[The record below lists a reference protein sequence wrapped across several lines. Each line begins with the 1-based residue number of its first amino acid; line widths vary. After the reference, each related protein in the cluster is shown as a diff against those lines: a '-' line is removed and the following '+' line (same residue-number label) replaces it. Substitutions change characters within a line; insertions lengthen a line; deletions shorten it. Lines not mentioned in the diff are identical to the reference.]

1 MSERRKFKKFTR
13 RAGFVV
19 LGIIAIDLAAG
30 MATLA
35 FGAELIGR

>member
-1 MSERRKFKKFTR
+1 MRKPSKKFTK
-13 RAGFVV
+13 RAGLVV
-19 LGIIAIDLAAG
+19 LGIIALDLAAG